1 MGDNNALLIKGS
13 VFVKF
18 QKSCIIEKTQQGS
31 IYMNSLQ
38 KFRKLYSYI
47 KIVEMKQLE
56 ILMRENCIYIML
68 IVLYLIK
75 DIMNIYLIM
84 LYRQKM
90 KMILF
95 IVFLTLILISTI
107 FFNLEM
113 K

>member
-38 KFRKLYSYI
+38 QFRKLYKDSGDETIGDPYEGKLYI
-47 KIVEMKQLE
+47 YNADCFIPDKGL
-56 ILMRENCIYIML
+56 
-68 IVLYLIK
+68 
-75 DIMNIYLIM
+75 MNIYLIM

>member
-1 MGDNNALLIKGS
+1 
-13 VFVKF
+13 
-18 QKSCIIEKTQQGS
+18 
-31 IYMNSLQ
+31 
-38 KFRKLYSYI
+38 
-47 KIVEMKQLE
+47 
-56 ILMRENCIYIML
+56 MRENCIYIML
-68 IVLYLIK
+68 IVLYLIN

-84 LYRQKM
+84 LYRQNM

>member
-38 KFRKLYSYI
+38 QFRKLYKDSGDETIGDPYEGKLYI
-47 KIVEMKQLE
+47 YNADCFIPDKGHNEHLSNYALQK
-56 ILMRENCIYIML
+56 
-68 IVLYLIK
+68 
-75 DIMNIYLIM
+75 
-84 LYRQKM
+84 KM

-95 IVFLTLILISTI
+95 IVFLTVILISTI

>member
-1 MGDNNALLIKGS
+1 MGDNNALLIKGP

-38 KFRKLYSYI
+38 QFRKLYKDSGDETIGDPYEG
-47 KIVEMKQLE
+47 KLY
-56 ILMRENCIYIML
+56 IYIML